1 MLKYLHD
8 RYLEFSELLDIIDW
22 IGKHFLIEKK
32 TFRSMSNIYFHD
44 VQISWNSIFSAS
56 SQGNSLTTLILMK
69 KDATLNLSI
78 FQLIL

>member
-44 VQISWNSIFSAS
+44 AQIFGTAFSLS
-56 SQGNSLTTLILMK
+56 VPTEILW
-69 KDATLNLSI
+69 LL
-78 FQLIL
+78 